1 MKKLEMKLLNKIFI
15 WVCVCCLPLGSR
27 AQDTLRLA
35 HEEFVSIV
43 KNYHPMAYRY
53 RLQNRVAQREVQEA
67 RGNFD
72 PLLDASHGAKTL
84 DGLDYYR
91 ETNLALNIPTWYGIE
106 VTGKYNTI
114 DGQRL
119 NNSETEGGLYQFG
132 VTVPLAQNLL
142 YDKRRALLDQA
153 KFARQMTEAEQEL
166 LTNRLLLEADNAY
179 WTWVKQYEYYQLQSR
194 TVAINRER
202 LQLIRKTVEYGETAA
217 IDTTEAQSQLQG
229 FELQMEDAY
238 LEWVKATQELSL
250 YLWTENQQPYN
261 LPLSVI
267 PTQNL
272 LMSPAYSNFAL
283 LINEVNTQ
291 PLQQHAAMQFIFQEQ
306 NILKSEL
313 KLNRQQLLPQLNFT
327 YHLLNKESQRSKYFP
342 LFEDN
347 YQYGLKLGIP
357 IFLRQERA
365 RFRITQTKLLQ
376 NKLESDMKRQ
386 ELNTRI
392 SVYASEVQ
400 NYYRQSELAQQ
411 NISNFRRLLEA
422 EETRFRNGESSLFL
436 INTRETKLLE
446 AEQKLL
452 ELRLKF
458 LMSYNQLKWLNE
470 GF

>member
-1 MKKLEMKLLNKIFI
+1 MLL
-15 WVCVCCLPLGSR
+15 CVCGWPEWAA

-35 HEEFVSIV
+35 HKEFISIV
-43 KNYHPMAYRY
+43 QNYHPLAYSY
-53 RLQNRVAQREVQEA
+53 RLQNNIARREVQEA

-72 PLLDASHGAKTL
+72 PLLDAAHSAKTL

-91 ETNLALNIPTWYGIE
+91 ESNLQLNIPTWYGVEI
-106 VTGKYNTI
+106 TGKANTI

-132 VTVPLAQNLL
+132 VTIPLAQNLL

-153 KFARQMTEAEQEL
+153 KFAQRMTEAEQEL
-166 LTNRLLLEADNAY
+166 LTNRLWMDADNAY
-179 WTWVKQYEYYQLQSR
+179 WTWVKQYEYYMLQSK
-194 TVAINRER
+194 TVEVNRAR
-202 LQLIRKTVEYGETAA
+202 LQLIRKTFEYGETAA
-217 IDTTEAQSQLQG
+217 IDTTEALSQLQG

-238 LEWVKATQELSL
+238 LEWIKATQELSL

-261 LPLSVI
+261 LPVSVV

-272 LMSPAYSNFAL
+272 GMSQAYDNFAL
-283 LINEVNTQ
+283 LINEVNSK

-306 NILKSEL
+306 NILRSEL

-327 YHLLNKESQRSKYFP
+327 YHFLNKESARSKYFP

-357 IFLRQERA
+357 LFLRQERA
-365 RFRITQTKLLQ
+365 RYRITQTKLLQ
-376 NKLESDMKRQ
+376 NRLEADVKRQ
-386 ELNTRI
+386 ELNARI
-392 SVYASEVQ
+392 AVYAAEVQ
-400 NYYRQSELAQQ
+400 NYNKQIEVAEK
-411 NISNFRRLLEA
+411 NISNYRRLLQA
-422 EETRFRNGESSLFL
+422 EEMRFSNGESSLFL
-436 INTRETKLLE
+436 INSRENKLLE

-452 ELRLKF
+452 DLRLKF

-470 GF
+470 NF

>member
-1 MKKLEMKLLNKIFI
+1 MKRLAKII
-15 WVCVCCLPLGSR
+15 ILVCILCLPVWAE

-43 KNYHPMAYRY
+43 KNYHPLAYRY
-53 RLQNRVAQREVQEA
+53 RLQNRIAQREVQQA
-67 RGNFD
+67 RGQFD
-72 PLLDASHGAKTL
+72 PLVDGAHGAKTL

-91 ETNLALNIPTWYGIE
+91 ETQLELNIPTWYGIE

-114 DGQRL
+114 NGQRL
-119 NNSETEGGLYQFG
+119 NNNETEGGLYQFG
-132 VTVPLAQNLL
+132 VTIPLAQNLL
-142 YDKRRALLDQA
+142 YDKRRAMLDQA

-166 LTNRLLLEADNAY
+166 LTNELLLGADNAY
-179 WTWVKQYEYYQLQSR
+179 WAWVKAYEYYQLQSR
-194 TVAINRER
+194 TVEVNRER
-202 LQLIRKTVEYGETAA
+202 LQLIRKTFEYGETAA
-217 IDTTEAQSQLQG
+217 IDTTEALSQLQG

-238 LEWVKATQELSL
+238 LQWVKATQELSL
-250 YLWTENQQPYN
+250 YLWTENQQPSN
-261 LPLSVI
+261 LPVNVV

-272 LMSPAYSNFAL
+272 RMSPAYTQFAL
-283 LINEVNTQ
+283 LINEVNTK

-313 KLNRQQLLPQLNFT
+313 KLSRQQLLPQLNFT

-365 RFRITQTKLLQ
+365 RYRITQTRLLQ
-376 NKLESDMKRQ
+376 NKLEAGLKQQ

-392 SVYASEVQ
+392 KVYASEVQ
-400 NYYRQSELAQQ
+400 NYSTQIELAGK
-411 NISNFRRLLEA
+411 NISNFRRLLQA
-422 EETRFRNGESSLFL
+422 EEARFQNGESSLFL
-436 INTRETKLLE
+436 INTRENKLLE

-458 LMSYNQLKWLNE
+458 LVSYNQLKWLNE
-470 GF
+470 SF